1 MAEKVVALPDGMKRI
16 QRELD
21 FAECRCTADGRLAL
35 RFWTAEDTLEEILV
49 AVSEDDLDVIAEALY
64 LARG

>member
-1 MAEKVVALPDGMKRI
+1 MAETVVIGPDGMRRTR
-16 QRELD
+16 RELD
-21 FAECRCTADGRLAL
+21 FADCRCTPDGRLAL
-35 RFWTAEDTLEEILV
+35 RFWTGEDTLEEILV